1 MPNII
6 DISNCLKNKNINKNE
21 MFALDTNVM
30 IWTFYSKASLTPSYQ
45 TTIYPNFISYL
56 INSGNDLY
64 VTAINL
70 NEMFHFIE
78 INEFDIYKASLNP
91 GNRIGKKAFRA
102 IKSERLKLKNEITLI
117 YQQLEAIK
125 NIKIIGST
133 LELDKLNEFLSKYDI
148 HNCDYFDYFLID
160 YCNKNNLSIITDD
173 IDFDNC
179 CSTTNLYSANPKLI
193 KRAVVI

>member
-1 MPNII
+1 MPNIF
-6 DISNCLKNKNINKNE
+6 DINSCLTNNKINKSE

-30 IWTFYSKASLTPSYQ
+30 VWTFYSKASFTSSYQ
-45 TTIYPNFISYL
+45 TLAYPNFISYL

-64 VTAINL
+64 VTAVNL

-78 INEFDIYKASLNP
+78 KNEFDLYNASLP
-91 GNRIGKKAFRA
+91 VGKYVGKKTFRA
-102 IKSERLKLKNEITLI
+102 IKSERLKVKAEITLI

-125 NIKIIGST
+125 NIKIVGST
-133 LELDKLNEFLSKYDI
+133 LELDKLNQFLLKYGI
-148 HNCDYFDYFLID
+148 HNCDFFDYYLIEF
-160 YCNKNNLSIITDD
+160 CNNNNLSIITDD

-193 KRAVVI
+193 KKATII